1 MGGHLRFHRIST
13 VSNPTSLIWAAWE
26 VDRSRPRA
34 RRFRSASTSNGT
46 RCGSGT
52 VVTFCP
58 GDVHMPS
65 PARRLSCCAASGR
78 FRHVILHDSSA
89 LGCRSA
95 VRGMEVPMRLLKW
108 LGVQLWKH
116 PLRSSIVAFAAGFT
130 ALSLAPAALPRHTKA
145 IEHIGG
151 SVVAG
156 LVWLVILILI
166 IKAARWMSPKEM
178 NTATVMVAVFGW
190 IVYIAGFQIFL
201 AALAS
206 SGDLADSLSW
216 AKGEITGG
224 IGGQVVVSLAGTCLL
239 VIPGLLVIYPQELR
253 RRLPWGHATELSRTL
268 LPAWLAAA
276 AAVITWI
283 YILLSHLAGGP
294 LASTSVPVLLVAG
307 VGVATLLLPLYQ
319 FMARS
324 CWQYRE
330 RGRI

>member
-1 MGGHLRFHRIST
+1 
-13 VSNPTSLIWAAWE
+13 
-26 VDRSRPRA
+26 
-34 RRFRSASTSNGT
+34 
-46 RCGSGT
+46 
-52 VVTFCP
+52 
-58 GDVHMPS
+58 
-65 PARRLSCCAASGR
+65 
-78 FRHVILHDSSA
+78 
-89 LGCRSA
+89 
-95 VRGMEVPMRLLKW
+95 MRLLKW

-324 CWQYRE
+324 CWQYGSEAVFDPVRWCAAVVKVHRE
-330 RGRI
+330 IAVANASRLQAMLMQSADTQDRRADSDPQDNGAADP